1 MQAQDDGGALGHDVG
16 GGMFV
21 VDEADFTG
29 AVADFEGADGL
40 VVQ

>member
-1 MQAQDDGGALGHDVG
+1 
-16 GGMFV
+16 MFV